1 MIIAGPCAIE
11 SYEQLEKVAEFLVSK
26 GIKYIRGGAFKPRT
40 TPDSFQGLGEKGLD
54 MLFKV
59 RKKYGLKIV
68 TEIMDTRDIDLFKKV
83 DVVQIGAR
91 NMQNYP
97 LLIEVGKLGRTVL
110 LKRGLSSTISEWEGA
125 AGYIKAQGNDDI
137 IMCARGIRTFETE
150 TRFTADIDAIPIL
163 KLKGYK
169 VIFDPSHSSGRKDLI
184 LPLSKAAMAVGS
196 DGLMIEIHPE
206 PCKALCDA
214 SQQLNLDEFSE
225 FLDNLKS

>member
-40 TPDSFQGLGEKGLD
+40 TPDSFQGLGKEGLE
-54 MLFKV
+54 MLFKI
-59 RKKYGLKIV
+59 RSKFGLKIV
-68 TEIMDTRDIDLFKKV
+68 TEIMDTRDIELFKDV

-97 LLIEVGKLGRTVL
+97 LLIEVGKLGNTVL
-110 LKRGLSSTISEWEGA
+110 LKRGLSSKISEWVGA
-125 AGYIKAQGNDDI
+125 AGYIQAQGNNDI

-163 KLKGYK
+163 QKKGFK
-169 VIFDPSHSSGRKDLI
+169 VIFDPSHSAGRKDLI
-184 LPLSKAAMAVGS
+184 LPLSKAAMACGA
-196 DGLMIEIHPE
+196 DGLIVEIHPE
-206 PCKALCDA
+206 PAKALCDA
-214 SQQLNLDEFSE
+214 SQQLTLDEFRL
-225 FLDNLKS
+225 FLDDLKA